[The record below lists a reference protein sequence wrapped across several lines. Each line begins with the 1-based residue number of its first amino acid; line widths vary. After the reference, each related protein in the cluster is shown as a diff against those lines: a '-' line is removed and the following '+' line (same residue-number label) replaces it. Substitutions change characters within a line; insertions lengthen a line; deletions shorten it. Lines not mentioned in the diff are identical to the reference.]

1 MRKLIESPVKV
12 FKYLFLLLVLIL
24 TVYPMYWM
32 IYGGTMDSSQL
43 VKFLFSLI
51 PGNNIDENYE
61 LINASFNVGRVFF
74 NTFFVAVIGTLLSL
88 SVNLLMGY
96 ALAKF
101 DFKFKKAFF
110 NVFVVTMF
118 MGGAAAMIPQFE
130 IIMKLNLYNSL
141 FAIILPGVY
150 STYTVFLARQ
160 TLMDFPTEIIQSGR
174 IDGCG
179 ELKIFWSLVVPN
191 CKAIIATISIIT
203 FMNYWNGYL
212 WNLIVTS
219 SVDKY
224 TLQVAL
230 AAIYPKSAM
239 WTYAPVKMLGA
250 TISIVPIL
258 ILFISMQKYFIN
270 SITGAVKG

>member
-1 MRKLIESPVKV
+1 MKKLVGSPLKV
-12 FKYLFLLLVLIL
+12 IKYFLLILVLIL
-24 TVYPMYWM
+24 TVYPLYWM

-43 VKFLFSLI
+43 VKFLFNLI
-51 PGNNIDENYE
+51 PGNSTGENFE

-74 NTFFVAVIGTLLSL
+74 NTFFVAIVGTLLSL

-101 DFKFKKAFF
+101 DFKYKKAFF

-150 STYTVFLARQ
+150 STYTTFLARQ

-179 ELKIFWSLVVPN
+179 ELKIFLSLVVPN